1 MSRRDCVGWAKTR
14 RASRVATCPPATVR
28 YPPLSGSAAT
38 RFRVPEISTC
48 APKILLSFFQKL
60 CSIPRI
66 PLHEEGRCAR
76 SSRHAGRGA
85 MAVRCRSVGR
95 GLARTNGRLAD
106 VKAYGPGAPM
116 LAPSPRVM
124 IPPAT
129 VAKSR
134 TPGRVR
140 SKRESHRAGKA
151 GRSRLHLWYLPPAF
165 FLAGGPQASA
175 GAWPSLRPLHERVK
189 RSARLGRI
197 RAARRR
203 LHVRVTVNGSKLQR
217 MIARWTVTHRRAL
230 KTMTRFLRTRATL
243 RARPSWNANP
253 EHGRQ
258 AGVGAYP
265 RRLAYRLATPSRR
278 SAARSMRPWCVAVKP
293 RLPGTS

>member
-1 MSRRDCVGWAKTR
+1 MSCTCRTCWGPC
-14 RASRVATCPPATVR
+14 SRWWWPRCATIKD
-28 YPPLSGSAAT
+28 
-38 RFRVPEISTC
+38 F
-48 APKILLSFFQKL
+48 SFFFSENVFHCGHPAPSKK
-60 CSIPRI
+60 
-66 PLHEEGRCAR
+66 GRCAR

-134 TPGRVR
+134 TPGRLR
-140 SKRESHRAGKA
+140 SKRENHRAGKA

-265 RRLAYRLATPSRR
+265 RRFGLQTGNTVTAIRR
-278 SAARSMRPWCVAVKP
+278 ALDASMVRRGETAIARNQLNA
-293 RLPGTS
+293 G

>member
-1 MSRRDCVGWAKTR
+1 MSCTCRTCWGPC
-14 RASRVATCPPATVR
+14 SRWWWPRCATIKD
-28 YPPLSGSAAT
+28 
-38 RFRVPEISTC
+38 F
-48 APKILLSFFQKL
+48 SFFFSENVFHCGHPAPSKK
-60 CSIPRI
+60 
-66 PLHEEGRCAR
+66 GRCAR

-85 MAVRCRSVGR
+85 MAVFVPQRALCT
-95 GLARTNGRLAD
+95 RTNGRLAD

-140 SKRESHRAGKA
+140 SKRENHRAGKA

-217 MIARWTVTHRRAL
+217 MIARWTITHRRAME
-230 KTMTRFLRTRATL
+230 TMTRFLRTRATL